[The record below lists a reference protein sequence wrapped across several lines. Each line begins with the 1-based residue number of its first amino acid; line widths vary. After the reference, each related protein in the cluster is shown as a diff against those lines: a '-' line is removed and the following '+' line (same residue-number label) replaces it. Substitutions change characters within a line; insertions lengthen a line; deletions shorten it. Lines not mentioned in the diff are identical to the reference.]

1 MLFPATVNAHASWAK
16 RLSVACW
23 LDVGP
28 FSKRFIRVLRSV
40 RDCVESLSDFVE
52 NPYLFCDVVLKLI
65 ASSNIENKKL
75 TATEDAA

>member
-1 MLFPATVNAHASWAK
+1 M
-16 RLSVACW
+16 
-23 LDVGP
+23 
-28 FSKRFIRVLRSV
+28 LRSV

-52 NPYLFCDVVLKLI
+52 NPYLFRDVVLKLI